1 MKVFHGSYDIIKN
14 PLVSVGRDKLDFGKG
29 FYVTDIEEQALKWAS
44 KFKALNQ
51 KAFVNIYEFDKE
63 LASLYKYKSFSIYD
77 EQWLDFI
84 MACRGGDDVFSSYD
98 IIEGGIANDRVFDT
112 IELCL
117 EGLISKDE
125 ALGRLKYQKPNNQI
139 FFISQKVLDKTLRF
153 ASSYEVKNGK

>member
-1 MKVFHGSYDIIKN
+1 MRVFHGSYDIITN

-29 FYVTDIEEQALKWAS
+29 FYVTGIEEQALKWAS
-44 KFKALNQ
+44 KFKTLNQ

-63 LASLYKYKSFSIYD
+63 LAISNKYKVFQSYD
-77 EQWLDFI
+77 EEWLDFI
-84 MACRGGDDVFSSYD
+84 IACRDGKDIFCSYD

-117 EGLISKDE
+117 DGLISKNE

-139 FFISQKVLDKTLRF
+139 CFISQKILDKTLSF
-153 ASSYEVKNGK
+153 LDSYEIKNGK

>member
-1 MKVFHGSYDIIKN
+1 MNLAELEGRSYYFSRTFD
-14 PLVSVGRDKLDFGKG
+14 
-29 FYVTDIEEQALKWAS
+29 
-44 KFKALNQ
+44 KFKTLNQ

-63 LASLYKYKSFSIYD
+63 LASSYKHKSFSTYD

-84 MACRGGDDVFSSYD
+84 KACRDGKDIFSAYD

-117 EGLISKDE
+117 EKLISKDE

-139 FFISQKVLDKTLRF
+139 CFISQEILDKTLRF
-153 ASSYEVKNGK
+153 IGSYEVKNGK

>member
-14 PLVSVGRDKLDFGKG
+14 LSIGRD
-29 FYVTDIEEQALKWAS
+29 TLK
-44 KFKALNQ
+44 F
-51 KAFVNIYEFDKE
+51 
-63 LASLYKYKSFSIYD
+63 
-77 EQWLDFI
+77 
-84 MACRGGDDVFSSYD
+84 
-98 IIEGGIANDRVFDT
+98 GIANDRVFDT

-139 FFISQKVLDKTLRF
+139 CFISQKVLDKTLRF

>member
-1 MKVFHGSYDIIKN
+1 M
-14 PLVSVGRDKLDFGKG
+14 
-29 FYVTDIEEQALKWAS
+29 
-44 KFKALNQ
+44 
-51 KAFVNIYEFDKE
+51 
-63 LASLYKYKSFSIYD
+63 YKYKSFNIYD

-98 IIEGGIANDRVFDT
+98 IIEGGIANDRIFDA

-117 EGLISKDE
+117 EWLISKDE

-139 FFISQKVLDKTLRF
+139 CFISQKVLDKTLRF